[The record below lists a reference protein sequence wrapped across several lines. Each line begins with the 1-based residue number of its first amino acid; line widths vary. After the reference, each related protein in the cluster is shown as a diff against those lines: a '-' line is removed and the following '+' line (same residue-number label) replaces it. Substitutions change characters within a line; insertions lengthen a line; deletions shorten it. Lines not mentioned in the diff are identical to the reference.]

1 MDLQEFTKSLCQKYH
16 LKPQRKRGQN
26 FLIDEK
32 VLKKIIETASI
43 RKDDIV
49 LEVGPGFGTLTR
61 ELAKRVKK
69 VLAVEID
76 LRLAKALK
84 EILRDYK
91 NVEIVREDVLNLQP
105 TTYNLQ
111 PLTYKIVAN
120 LPYNIT
126 SRFLRKFLASAPRP
140 KEMILLLQKEVAERI
155 VAPRGQKSLLSI
167 SVQVYGKPQIIAKVP
182 KTCFWPSPEVD
193 SAILKISRIKNKF
206 WSRISTNNNHE
217 LRTNKSVS
225 QGRADEEWFWKV
237 VKRGFQAR
245 RKQLKNN
252 LKGLLRDEKG
262 YEKILRVLESIGLGP
277 KVRAQDLSV
286 EDWVKLARKLL
297 VAN

>member
-1 MDLQEFTKSLCQKYH
+1 
-16 LKPQRKRGQN
+16 
-26 FLIDEK
+26 
-32 VLKKIIETASI
+32 
-43 RKDDIV
+43 
-49 LEVGPGFGTLTR
+49 
-61 ELAKRVKK
+61 
-69 VLAVEID
+69 
-76 LRLAKALK
+76 
-84 EILRDYK
+84 
-91 NVEIVREDVLNLQP
+91 
-105 TTYNLQ
+105 
-111 PLTYKIVAN
+111 
-120 LPYNIT
+120 
-126 SRFLRKFLASAPRP
+126 
-140 KEMILLLQKEVAERI
+140 
-155 VAPRGQKSLLSI
+155 
-167 SVQVYGKPQIIAKVP
+167 
-182 KTCFWPSPEVD
+182 VD
-193 SAILKISRIKNKF
+193 SAILKISRIKNEF